1 MAQPVLLERDGHL
14 AVVTLDRPEARNAVT
29 MEMALALEAH
39 IDTIEAD
46 PDLWVV
52 VLTGSGSSF
61 CAGVD
66 LKAIAAAGRD
76 LAKAAPVTPRGGFGG
91 IVNRKR
97 TKPWIAAVEG
107 AALAGGTEIVLACD
121 LVVAARNAQFGLP
134 EVKRGLVA
142 GAGGTL
148 RLPRVLPRNL
158 AMHLVLTGERLDAER
173 AYAHGWVTVLA
184 DPGGARE
191 AGVRLA
197 RQILENAPLS
207 VRESRQLLLD
217 GLGKSDEEGFALV
230 QPVVDRLLKTNDLLE
245 GPRAFAEKREP
256 RWTAS

>member
-1 MAQPVLLERDGHL
+1 MAEPVLFERDGHL
-14 AVVTLDRPEARNAVT
+14 AIVTLNRPEARNAISKDIA
-29 MEMALALEAH
+29 ALIERY
-39 IDTIEAD
+39 IDQIEAD

-52 VLTGSGSSF
+52 VLTGNGSSF

-66 LKAIAAAGRD
+66 LKAVAAAGRD
-76 LAKAAPVTPRGGFGG
+76 LAAAAPVTPRGGFAGF
-91 IVNRKR
+91 VQRKR

-148 RLPRVLPRNL
+148 RLPRVLPQNL

-184 DPGGARE
+184 EPGGARE

-197 RQILENAPLS
+197 KQILENAPLS
-207 VRESRQLLLD
+207 VRESRQLVLD

-230 QPVVDRLLKTNDLLE
+230 PPVVDRLMKTNDLLE

>member
-1 MAQPVLLERDGHL
+1 MAEPVLLERDGHL
-14 AVVTLDRPEARNAVT
+14 AIVTLNRPEARNAVT
-29 MEMALALEAH
+29 MEMAHALEAH

-46 PDLWVV
+46 PALWVV
-52 VLTGSGSSF
+52 VLTGAGPSF

-66 LKAIAAAGRD
+66 LKAVAAAGRD

-97 TKPWIAAVEG
+97 TKPWIVAVEG
-107 AALAGGTEIVLACD
+107 AALAGGTEIVLSCD
-121 LVVAARNAQFGLP
+121 LVVAARDAVFGLP

-148 RLPRVLPRNL
+148 RLPRVLPLNL
-158 AMHLVLTGERLDAER
+158 AMHLVLTGERLEAER
-173 AYAHGWVTVLA
+173 AHAHGWVTVLA
-184 DPGGARE
+184 EPGGAR
-191 AGVRLA
+191 AAAVALA
-197 RQILENAPLS
+197 QQILANAPLS

-217 GLGKSDEEGFALV
+217 GLGKRDEEGFALV
-230 QPVVDRLLKTNDLLE
+230 APVVDRLMRTNDLLE

-256 RWTAS
+256 RWTGT